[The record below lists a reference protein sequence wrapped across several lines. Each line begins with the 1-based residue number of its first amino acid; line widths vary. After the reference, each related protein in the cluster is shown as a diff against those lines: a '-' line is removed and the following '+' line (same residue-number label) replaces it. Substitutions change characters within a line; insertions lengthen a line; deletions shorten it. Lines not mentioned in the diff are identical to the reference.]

1 MLAVCIPCFGAV
13 RDALLQLQSGIVVS
27 DHFCT
32 FLQESAKAAAELA
45 RDFAP
50 DIECK
55 WGDVGLEEIMGDS
68 SIMGVAVVL
77 AGQVQVGV
85 SHFE

>member
-1 MLAVCIPCFGAV
+1 MP
-13 RDALLQLQSGIVVS
+13 
-27 DHFCT
+27 DHFGT

-50 DIECK
+50 EVECK
-55 WGDVGLEEIMGDS
+55 WGDEGLEEIMGDS

-77 AGQVQVGV
+77 AGQVQVGLFSKNSCPSTSAV
-85 SHFE
+85 RTIM

>member
-1 MLAVCIPCFGAV
+1 MLEVCSPCIGAV
-13 RDALLQLQSGIVVS
+13 RDALQKRGIVVS
-27 DHFCT
+27 DYFGT

-55 WGDVGLEEIMGDS
+55 WGDAGLEEIMGDS

-85 SHFE
+85 PTPKS